1 MLLGSEC
8 ESFRISEIGDA
19 KTPSLTPFFS
29 GTSRPPGKSLK
40 KSMNLAKS
48 SYFTSLD
55 FPSQRATFWGAQV
68 GSWPSRGTGPGG
80 VMYVFPWGVYAF
92 TKGPYDFKKTSG
104 FQALRKP
111 IPTNQKPFPWAY
123 EHDLELPLTPIPWK
137 GPQKP
142 RNQNLPN
149 FFTQLTAKKTGVE
162 SSKML
167 WGVDM
172 TTQPRDPQRTLP
184 ILGVDS
190 VSCMKCSAPK
200 KNNHQVLPSDPFGS
214 FFLWPFQ
221 GWLVTSIWGIK
232 GSLLSLLSSQL
243 MVTCCF
249 GACWFGILIS
259 PKMEGIGIFRGTMI
273 ESQTTGPQT
282 NNCITRKTKRKKRKT
297 SIF

>member
-1 MLLGSEC
+1 MKGVWC
-8 ESFRISEIGDA
+8 MSFR
-19 KTPSLTPFFS
+19 
-29 GTSRPPGKSLK
+29 
-40 KSMNLAKS
+40 
-48 SYFTSLD
+48 
-55 FPSQRATFWGAQV
+55 GAL
-68 GSWPSRGTGPGG
+68 
-80 VMYVFPWGVYAF
+80 

-123 EHDLELPLTPIPWK
+123 EHDQLELPLTPIPWK
-137 GPQKP
+137 GSQKP

-162 SSKML
+162 SSNKL

-190 VSCMKCSAPK
+190 VSCMKCSPPQKK
-200 KNNHQVLPSDPFGS
+200 KNTR
-214 FFLWPFQ
+214 FFRVTHLGVFFVWPFQ
-221 GWLVTSIWGIK
+221 GLLVTSTWGIK

-243 MVTCCF
+243 MVNCCF
-249 GACWFGILIS
+249 AACWFGI
-259 PKMEGIGIFRGTMI
+259 PKMKGIGILRGPRF

-282 NNCITRKTKRKKRKT
+282 NN
-297 SIF
+297 